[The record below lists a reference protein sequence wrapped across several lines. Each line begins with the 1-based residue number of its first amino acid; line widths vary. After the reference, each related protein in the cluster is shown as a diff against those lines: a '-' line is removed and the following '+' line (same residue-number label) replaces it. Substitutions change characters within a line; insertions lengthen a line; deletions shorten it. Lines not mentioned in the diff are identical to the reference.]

1 MPWVRAP
8 QSAIRVKVTLKGL
21 RPPVWRRLLV
31 EDTMTLGHLHLAVQ
45 AAMGWEN
52 SHLHVEGEVGG
63 VVGAGT
69 HPTCYLLSKLTLVA
83 GTNP

>member
-8 QSAIRVKVTLKGL
+8 QEAIRLKVTLKGL

-31 EDTMTLGHLHLAVQ
+31 EDTMTLRYLHFAVQ

-52 SHLHVEGEVGG
+52 SHLHLFLVGG
-63 VVGAGT
+63 E
-69 HPTCYLLSKLTLVA
+69 
-83 GTNP
+83 